1 MADWDATAVFAE
13 GTQDTETPDPALTGQ
28 PEPGSE
34 PGTPAQTAETWDV
47 PGVGQV
53 GRDELIKGYLRT
65 QDYTRK
71 TMAVSQQQ
79 REFDML
85 RRQGEAMEAALL
97 QARNLLTNRGQLQE
111 YLKQMPGG
119 EPEIPAD
126 QILTT
131 ADARALMQRQIG
143 ESQLT
148 FEKRLQQSEER
159 IITQAYQSQYESAIN
174 NTLRTIGDRH
184 PELRSIPG
192 MEVLLR
198 QAVGSQRPGSLDDAL
213 ALFEQAGQFYASR
226 LKGAVAKSVV
236 GSPNNPLR
244 RGIEPPAGGTPA
256 PDQDGDGF
264 DGVKDPA
271 LRNLVLKDVERALF
285 GGRPG

>member
-1 MADWDATAVFAE
+1 MPDWDATAVFAE
-13 GTQDTETPDPALTGQ
+13 GTQGEEAPDPEQGQ
-28 PEPGSE
+28 TEAGSE
-34 PGTPAQTAETWDV
+34 PGTPAQAAEMWDV
-47 PGVGQV
+47 PGVGSV
-53 GRDELIKGYLRT
+53 DRNELIKGYLRT

-71 TMAVSQQQ
+71 TMALSQQN
-79 REFDML
+79 REFEML
-85 RRQGEAMEAALL
+85 RRQGEAMEAALI
-97 QARNLLTNRGQLQE
+97 QARNLLTNRQQLQE
-111 YLKQMPGG
+111 YLKQMAGG

-126 QILTT
+126 QIMTA

-143 ESQLT
+143 ESQQN
-148 FEKRLQQSEER
+148 FERRLQQSEER

-184 PELRSIPG
+184 PELRTIPG

-198 QAVGSQRPGSLDDAL
+198 QAVGSQRPATLDDAL
-213 ALFEQAGQFYASR
+213 ALFDQAARFYADR
-226 LKGAVAKSVV
+226 LKGAVAKQVAV
-236 GSPNNPLR
+236 GANNPLK

-256 PDQDGDGF
+256 PEEGGDGF
-264 DGVKDPA
+264 EGVRDPA